1 MRNENTKDGSLS
13 IKYGSDSF
21 LLSFIISVHNSTD
34 NFCLVQ
40 CLDENLMI

>member
-1 MRNENTKDGSLS
+1 MRNENTKDGALS
-13 IKYGSDSF
+13 IKYRYDIF

-40 CLDENLMI
+40 YLHENLMI